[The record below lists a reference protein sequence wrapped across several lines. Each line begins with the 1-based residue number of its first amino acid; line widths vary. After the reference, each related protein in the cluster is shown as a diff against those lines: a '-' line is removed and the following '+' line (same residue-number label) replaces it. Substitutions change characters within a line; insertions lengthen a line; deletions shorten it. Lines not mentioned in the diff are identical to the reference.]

1 MNSRRM
7 EYEQMNKRVATISD
21 FYNENNNRSL
31 FCYGAGKVF
40 EDLLNSHPDI
50 RIAAVI
56 DKNTKSGYVEI
67 RNRKIPVISID
78 TFLKETDNAVLLITC
93 FDYSEVEKE
102 LEAYPELDELPYY
115 VYCQMNTEYHF
126 DSVKS
131 TGKYQIT
138 EFRMQD
144 YNAGHKAPAD
154 VTAIV
159 AENGYKIL
167 SIVRGT
173 VRYGQKQTEAEWLK
187 ACEEITDNAVVL
199 VQFPIV
205 DISGGIYRLN
215 ELKDKKHINI
225 ICVVHDIEILR
236 RNVRDDYI
244 EQYNM
249 LRTLADVWIVH
260 NNKMKELLIS
270 KGFSADR
277 IVSLEIFD
285 YLADNS
291 FRVKK
296 DSGIIIAGNLDIG
309 KSEYI
314 YHLNEISDVKFNLFG
329 ANYSDND
336 DYDNI
341 SYFGTFLP
349 DELIKNLQGKY
360 GLVWDGNSLD
370 TCSGLT
376 GEYLKINNPHK
387 LSLYLA
393 VGLPIII
400 WDEAAEADFV
410 LKEHVGI
417 TVKSLYE
424 LPDKISAISDSEY
437 KTMKRNAEIVGK
449 RLRNG
454 EYMTNAIKK
463 AEEMV
468 QEIGKNEILQ

>member
-1 MNSRRM
+1 
-7 EYEQMNKRVATISD
+7 MNKRLSSMSV
-21 FYNENNNRSL
+21 FLNEINNKNL

-40 EDLLNSHPDI
+40 EDFLNSHPDI
-50 RIAAVI
+50 KIVAVI
-56 DKNTKSGYVEI
+56 DKNY
-67 RNRKIPVISID
+67 RNGCIEVGNQRIPVISVE
-78 TFLKETDNAVLLITC
+78 TFLKEADNAILLITC

-102 LEAYPELDELPYY
+102 LGSYTELEKLPFY
-115 VYCQMNTEYHF
+115 VYCQMNAESHF
-126 DSVKS
+126 DFALSS
-131 TGKYQIT
+131 GKYQIT

-144 YNAGHKAPAD
+144 YNAGHKAPSDVAIIAAD
-154 VTAIV
+154 
-159 AENGYKIL
+159 NGYKIL

-249 LRTLADVWIVH
+249 LQTLADIWIVH
-260 NNKMKELLIS
+260 NTKMKELLVS
-270 KGFSADR
+270 KGFPEDK

-285 YLADNS
+285 YLIGGS
-291 FRVKK
+291 PEVKK
-296 DSGIIIAGNLDIG
+296 DSGVIVAGNLDIG

-349 DELIKNLQGKY
+349 DELIKNMQGKY

-400 WDEAAEADFV
+400 WDAAAEADFV

-424 LPDKISAISDSEY
+424 LSDKLSKVSDSDYEN
-437 KTMKRNAEIVGK
+437 MKHNAQIVGA

-454 EYMTNAIKK
+454 EYMTKAIKK
-463 AEEMV
+463 AEEKI
-468 QEIGKNEILQ
+468 QEIRKNGILQ

>member
-1 MNSRRM
+1 MSVFLN
-7 EYEQMNKRVATISD
+7 EINNK
-21 FYNENNNRSL
+21 NL

-40 EDLLNSHPDI
+40 EDFLNSHPDI
-50 RIAAVI
+50 KIVAVI
-56 DKNTKSGYVEI
+56 DKNY
-67 RNRKIPVISID
+67 RNGCIEVGNQRIPVISVE
-78 TFLKETDNAVLLITC
+78 TFLEEADNAILLITC

-102 LEAYPELDELPYY
+102 LGSYTELEKLPFY
-115 VYCQMNTEYHF
+115 VYCQMNAESHF
-126 DSVKS
+126 DFASS
-131 TGKYQIT
+131 SGKYQIT

-144 YNAGHKAPAD
+144 YNAGHKAPSDVATIAAD
-154 VTAIV
+154 
-159 AENGYKIL
+159 NGYKIL

-173 VRYGQKQTEAEWLK
+173 VRYGQRQTEAEWIK
-187 ACEEITDNAVVL
+187 VCEEIADNAVVL

-249 LRTLADVWIVH
+249 LQTLADIWIVH
-260 NNKMKELLIS
+260 NTKMKEFLVS
-270 KGFSADR
+270 KGFPEDK

-285 YLADNS
+285 YLIGDS
-291 FRVKK
+291 PEVKK
-296 DSGIIIAGNLDIG
+296 DSGVIVAGNLDIG

-314 YHLNEISDVKFNLFG
+314 YHLSEIGDVKFNLFG

-336 DYDNI
+336 HYDNI

-424 LPDKISAISDSEY
+424 LSDKLSKVSDSDY
-437 KTMKRNAEIVGK
+437 DNMKHNAQIVGA

-454 EYMTNAIKK
+454 EYMTKAIKK
-463 AEEMV
+463 AEEKI
-468 QEIGKNEILQ
+468 QEIRKNGILQ

>member
-1 MNSRRM
+1 
-7 EYEQMNKRVATISD
+7 MNKRLSSMSV
-21 FYNENNNRSL
+21 FLNEINNKNL

-40 EDLLNSHPDI
+40 EDFLNSHPDI
-50 RIAAVI
+50 KIVAVI
-56 DKNTKSGYVEI
+56 DKNYRNGCIEVGNQRIPIISVE
-67 RNRKIPVISID
+67 
-78 TFLKETDNAVLLITC
+78 TFLKEADNAILLITC

-102 LEAYPELDELPYY
+102 LGSYTELEKLPFY
-115 VYCQMNTEYHF
+115 VYCQINAESYF
-126 DSVKS
+126 DFESS
-131 TGKYQIT
+131 SGKYQIT

-154 VTAIV
+154 VAAIA

-173 VRYGQKQTEAEWLK
+173 VRYGQKQTEEEWLK

-249 LRTLADVWIVH
+249 LQTLADIWIVH
-260 NNKMKELLIS
+260 NTKMKELLVS
-270 KGFSADR
+270 KGFPEDK

-285 YLADNS
+285 YLIGDS
-291 FRVKK
+291 PEVKK
-296 DSGIIIAGNLDIG
+296 DSGVIVAGNLDIG

-370 TCSGLT
+370 TCNGLT

-410 LKEHVGI
+410 LKEYVGI

-468 QEIGKNEILQ
+468 QEIRKNEILQ

>member
-1 MNSRRM
+1 
-7 EYEQMNKRVATISD
+7 MNKRLSSMSV
-21 FYNENNNRSL
+21 FLNEINNKNL

-40 EDLLNSHPDI
+40 EDFLNSHPDI
-50 RIAAVI
+50 KIVAVI
-56 DKNTKSGYVEI
+56 DKNY
-67 RNRKIPVISID
+67 RNGCIEVGNQRIPVISVE
-78 TFLKETDNAVLLITC
+78 TFLKEADNAILLITC

-102 LEAYPELDELPYY
+102 LGSYPEIIELPYY

-154 VTAIV
+154 VAAI
-159 AENGYKIL
+159 AADNGYMIL

-260 NNKMKELLIS
+260 NNKMKDILIS

-291 FRVKK
+291 FGVKK
-296 DSGIIIAGNLDIG
+296 DSGVIVAGNLDIG

-424 LPDKISAISDSEY
+424 LSDKLSKVSDSDYEN
-437 KTMKRNAEIVGK
+437 MKYNAQIVGA

-454 EYMTNAIKK
+454 EYMTKAIKK
-463 AEEMV
+463 AEEKI
-468 QEIGKNEILQ
+468 QEIRKNGILQ

>member
-1 MNSRRM
+1 
-7 EYEQMNKRVATISD
+7 MNKRLSCMSV
-21 FYNENNNRSL
+21 FLNEINNKNL

-40 EDLLNSHPDI
+40 EDFWNSHPDI
-50 RIAAVI
+50 KIVAVI
-56 DKNTKSGYVEI
+56 DKNY
-67 RNRKIPVISID
+67 RNGCIEVGNQRIPVISVE
-78 TFLKETDNAVLLITC
+78 TFLKEADNAILLITC
-93 FDYSEVEKE
+93 FDYFEVEKE
-102 LEAYPELDELPYY
+102 LGSYQEIIELPYY
-115 VYCQMNTEYHF
+115 VYCQMNAESRLDF
-126 DSVKS
+126 VSS
-131 TGKYQIT
+131 SGKYQIT
-138 EFRMQD
+138 EFRMHD
-144 YNAGHKAPAD
+144 YDAGYKAPSDVATIAAD
-154 VTAIV
+154 N
-159 AENGYKIL
+159 EYKIL

-173 VRYGQKQTEAEWLK
+173 IRYGQRQTELEWIR
-187 ACEEITDNAVVL
+187 ACNEITDNAVVIL
-199 VQFPIV
+199 QFPII
-205 DISGGIYRLN
+205 DISGGVYRLN
-215 ELKDKKHINI
+215 ELKDKKHIMI

-236 RNVRDDYI
+236 RPVRDDYI

-249 LRTLADVWIVH
+249 LKTLADVWIVH

-291 FRVKK
+291 FMVKK

-349 DELIKNLQGKY
+349 DELIRNLQGKY

-454 EYMTNAIKK
+454 QYMTNAIKK

-468 QEIGKNEILQ
+468 QEIRKNEILQ

>member
-1 MNSRRM
+1 MSVFLN
-7 EYEQMNKRVATISD
+7 EINNK
-21 FYNENNNRSL
+21 NL

-40 EDLLNSHPDI
+40 EDFLNSHPDI
-50 RIAAVI
+50 KIVAVI
-56 DKNTKSGYVEI
+56 DKNY
-67 RNRKIPVISID
+67 RNGCIEVGNQRIPVISVE
-78 TFLKETDNAVLLITC
+78 TFLKEADNAILLITC

-102 LEAYPELDELPYY
+102 LGSYTELEKLPFY
-115 VYCQMNTEYHF
+115 VYCQMNAESHF
-126 DSVKS
+126 DFTSS
-131 TGKYQIT
+131 SGKYQIT

-144 YNAGHKAPAD
+144 YNAGHKAPSDVATIAAD
-154 VTAIV
+154 
-159 AENGYKIL
+159 NGYKIL

-173 VRYGQKQTEAEWLK
+173 VRYGQRQTEAEWLK
-187 ACEEITDNAVVL
+187 ACEEIADNAVVL

-249 LRTLADVWIVH
+249 LQTLADIWIVH
-260 NNKMKELLIS
+260 NTKMKEFLVS
-270 KGFSADR
+270 KGFPEDK

-285 YLADNS
+285 YLIGDS
-291 FRVKK
+291 PEVKK
-296 DSGIIIAGNLDIG
+296 DSGVIVAGNLDIG

-314 YHLNEISDVKFNLFG
+314 YHLSEIGDVKFNLFG

-336 DYDNI
+336 HYDNI

-393 VGLPIII
+393 IGLPVII

-424 LPDKISAISDSEY
+424 LSDKLSKVSDCDYEN
-437 KTMKRNAEIVGK
+437 MKHNAQIVGA

-454 EYMTNAIKK
+454 EYMTKAIKK
-463 AEEMV
+463 AEEKI
-468 QEIGKNEILQ
+468 QEIRK

>member
-1 MNSRRM
+1 
-7 EYEQMNKRVATISD
+7 MNKRLSSMSV
-21 FYNENNNRSL
+21 FLNEINNKNL

-40 EDLLNSHPDI
+40 EDFLNSHPDI
-50 RIAAVI
+50 KIVAVI
-56 DKNTKSGYVEI
+56 DKNY
-67 RNRKIPVISID
+67 RNGCIEVGNQRIPVISVE
-78 TFLKETDNAVLLITC
+78 TFLKEADNAILLITC

-102 LEAYPELDELPYY
+102 LGSYTELEKLPFY
-115 VYCQMNTEYHF
+115 VYCQMNAESHF
-126 DSVKS
+126 DFASS
-131 TGKYQIT
+131 SGKYQIT

-144 YNAGHKAPAD
+144 YNAGHKAPSDVATIAAD
-154 VTAIV
+154 
-159 AENGYKIL
+159 NGYKIL

-173 VRYGQKQTEAEWLK
+173 VRYGQRQTEAEWIK
-187 ACEEITDNAVVL
+187 VCEEIADNAVVL

-249 LRTLADVWIVH
+249 LQTLADIWIVH
-260 NNKMKELLIS
+260 NTKMKEFLVS
-270 KGFSADR
+270 KGFPEDK

-285 YLADNS
+285 YLIGDS
-291 FRVKK
+291 PEVKK
-296 DSGIIIAGNLDIG
+296 DSGVIVAGNLDIG

-314 YHLNEISDVKFNLFG
+314 YHLNEIGNVKFNLFG

-336 DYDNI
+336 HYDNI

-393 VGLPIII
+393 IGLPVII

-424 LPDKISAISDSEY
+424 LSDKLSKVSDCDYEN
-437 KTMKRNAEIVGK
+437 MKYNAQIVGA

-454 EYMTNAIKK
+454 EYMTKAIKK
-463 AEEMV
+463 AEEKI
-468 QEIGKNEILQ
+468 QEIRKNRILQ

>member
-1 MNSRRM
+1 
-7 EYEQMNKRVATISD
+7 MNKRLSSMSV
-21 FYNENNNRSL
+21 FLNEINNKNL

-40 EDLLNSHPDI
+40 EDFLNSHPDI
-50 RIAAVI
+50 KIVAVI
-56 DKNTKSGYVEI
+56 DKNY
-67 RNRKIPVISID
+67 RNGCIEVGNQRIPVISVE
-78 TFLKETDNAVLLITC
+78 TFLKEADNAILLITC

-102 LEAYPELDELPYY
+102 LGSYTELEKLPFY
-115 VYCQMNTEYHF
+115 VYCQMNAESHF
-126 DSVKS
+126 DFTSS
-131 TGKYQIT
+131 SGKYQIT

-144 YNAGHKAPAD
+144 YNAGHKAPSDVATIAAD
-154 VTAIV
+154 
-159 AENGYKIL
+159 NGYKIL

-173 VRYGQKQTEAEWLK
+173 VRYGQRQTEAEWLK
-187 ACEEITDNAVVL
+187 ACEEIADNAVVL

-249 LRTLADVWIVH
+249 LQTLADIWIVH
-260 NNKMKELLIS
+260 NTKMKEFLVS
-270 KGFSADR
+270 KGFPEDK

-285 YLADNS
+285 YLIGDS
-291 FRVKK
+291 PEVKK
-296 DSGIIIAGNLDIG
+296 DSGVIVAGNLDIG

-314 YHLNEISDVKFNLFG
+314 YHLSEIGDVKFNLFG

-336 DYDNI
+336 HYDNI

-393 VGLPIII
+393 IGLPVII

-424 LPDKISAISDSEY
+424 LSDKLSKVSDSDYEN
-437 KTMKRNAEIVGK
+437 MKHNAQIVGA

-454 EYMTNAIKK
+454 EYMTKAIKK
-463 AEEMV
+463 AEEKI
-468 QEIGKNEILQ
+468 QEIRKNRILQ

>member
-1 MNSRRM
+1 
-7 EYEQMNKRVATISD
+7 MNKRLSSMSV
-21 FYNENNNRSL
+21 FLNEINNKNL

-40 EDLLNSHPDI
+40 EDFLNSHPDI
-50 RIAAVI
+50 KIVAVI
-56 DKNTKSGYVEI
+56 DKNY
-67 RNRKIPVISID
+67 RNGCIEVGNQRIPVISVE
-78 TFLKETDNAVLLITC
+78 TFLKEADNAILLITC

-102 LEAYPELDELPYY
+102 LGSYPEIIELPYY

-154 VTAIV
+154 VAAI
-159 AENGYKIL
+159 AADNGYMIL

-173 VRYGQKQTEAEWLK
+173 VRYGQKQTETEWIK

-249 LRTLADVWIVH
+249 LQTLADIWIVH
-260 NNKMKELLIS
+260 NTKMKEFLVS
-270 KGFSADR
+270 KGFPEDK

-285 YLADNS
+285 YLIGDS
-291 FRVKK
+291 PEVKK
-296 DSGIIIAGNLDIG
+296 DSGVIVAGNLDIG

-314 YHLNEISDVKFNLFG
+314 YHLSEIGDVKFNLFG

-336 DYDNI
+336 HYDNI

-393 VGLPIII
+393 IGLPVII
-400 WDEAAEADFV
+400 WDKAAEADFV

-424 LPDKISAISDSEY
+424 LSDKLSKVSDSDYEN
-437 KTMKRNAEIVGK
+437 MKHNAQIVGA

-454 EYMTNAIKK
+454 EYMTKAIKK
-463 AEEMV
+463 AEEKI
-468 QEIGKNEILQ
+468 QEIRKNRILQ

>member
-1 MNSRRM
+1 
-7 EYEQMNKRVATISD
+7 MNKRLSSMSV
-21 FYNENNNRSL
+21 FLNEINNKNL

-40 EDLLNSHPDI
+40 EDFLNSHPDI
-50 RIAAVI
+50 KIVAVI
-56 DKNTKSGYVEI
+56 DKNY
-67 RNRKIPVISID
+67 RNCCIEVGNQRIPVISVE
-78 TFLKETDNAVLLITC
+78 TFLQEADNAILLITC

-102 LEAYPELDELPYY
+102 LGSYTELEKLPFY
-115 VYCQMNTEYHF
+115 VYCQMNAESHF
-126 DSVKS
+126 DFASS
-131 TGKYQIT
+131 SGKYQIT

-144 YNAGHKAPAD
+144 YNAGHKAPSDVATIAAD
-154 VTAIV
+154 
-159 AENGYKIL
+159 NGYMIL

-173 VRYGQKQTEAEWLK
+173 VRYGQKQTEKEWIK

-199 VQFPIV
+199 VQFPII

-249 LRTLADVWIVH
+249 LQTLADIWIVH
-260 NNKMKELLIS
+260 NTKMKEFLVS
-270 KGFSADR
+270 KGFPEDK

-285 YLADNS
+285 YLIGDS
-291 FRVKK
+291 PEVKK
-296 DSGIIIAGNLDIG
+296 DSGVIVAGNLDIG

-314 YHLNEISDVKFNLFG
+314 YHLSEIGDVKFNLFG

-336 DYDNI
+336 HYDNI

-393 VGLPIII
+393 IGLPVII

-424 LPDKISAISDSEY
+424 LSDKLSKVSDCDY
-437 KTMKRNAEIVGK
+437 DNMKHNAQIVGA

-454 EYMTNAIKK
+454 EYMTKAIKK
-463 AEEMV
+463 AEEKI
-468 QEIGKNEILQ
+468 QEIRKNGILQ

>member
-1 MNSRRM
+1 MIKRT
-7 EYEQMNKRVATISD
+7 YLNKID
-21 FYNENNNRSL
+21 FLKDINNNKVY
-31 FCYGAGKVF
+31 CYGAGKVF
-40 EDLLNSHPDI
+40 GDCLNSHTDI
-50 RIAAVI
+50 SVVAVI
-56 DKNTKSGYVEI
+56 DKNIKSGYVEI
-67 RNRKIPVISID
+67 RNQKIPVISID

-154 VTAIV
+154 VIAI
-159 AENGYKIL
+159 AADNGYKIL

-173 VRYGQKQTEAEWLK
+173 VRYGQKQTETEWIK

-249 LRTLADVWIVH
+249 LQTLADIWIVH
-260 NNKMKELLIS
+260 NTKMKEFLVS
-270 KGFSADR
+270 KGFPEDK

-285 YLADNS
+285 YLIGDS
-291 FRVKK
+291 PEVKK
-296 DSGIIIAGNLDIG
+296 DSGVIVAGNLDIG

-314 YHLNEISDVKFNLFG
+314 YHLSEIGDVKFNLFG

-336 DYDNI
+336 HYDNI

-393 VGLPIII
+393 IGLPVII

-424 LPDKISAISDSEY
+424 LSDKLSKVSDCDYEN
-437 KTMKRNAEIVGK
+437 MKHNAQIVGA

-454 EYMTNAIKK
+454 EYMTKAIKK
-463 AEEMV
+463 AEEKI
-468 QEIGKNEILQ
+468 QEIRKNGILQ

>member
-1 MNSRRM
+1 
-7 EYEQMNKRVATISD
+7 MNKRLSSMSV
-21 FYNENNNRSL
+21 FLNEINNKNL

-40 EDLLNSHPDI
+40 EDFLNSHPDI
-50 RIAAVI
+50 KIVAVI
-56 DKNTKSGYVEI
+56 DKNY
-67 RNRKIPVISID
+67 RNGCIEVGNQRIPVISVE
-78 TFLKETDNAVLLITC
+78 TFLKEADNAILLITC

-102 LEAYPELDELPYY
+102 LGSYTELEKLPFY
-115 VYCQMNTEYHF
+115 VYCQMNAESHF
-126 DSVKS
+126 DFASS
-131 TGKYQIT
+131 SGKYQIT

-144 YNAGHKAPAD
+144 YNAGHKAPSDVATIAAD
-154 VTAIV
+154 
-159 AENGYKIL
+159 NGYKIL

-173 VRYGQKQTEAEWLK
+173 VRYGQRQTEAEWIK
-187 ACEEITDNAVVL
+187 VCEEIADNAVVL

-249 LRTLADVWIVH
+249 LQTLADIWIVH
-260 NNKMKELLIS
+260 NTKMKEFLVS
-270 KGFSADR
+270 KGFPEDK

-285 YLADNS
+285 YLIGDS
-291 FRVKK
+291 PEVKK
-296 DSGIIIAGNLDIG
+296 DSGVIVAGNLDIG

-314 YHLNEISDVKFNLFG
+314 YHLSEIGDVKFNLFG

-336 DYDNI
+336 HYDNI

-393 VGLPIII
+393 IGLPVII

-424 LPDKISAISDSEY
+424 LSDKLSKVSDWDY
-437 KTMKRNAEIVGK
+437 DNMKHNAQIVGA

-454 EYMTNAIKK
+454 EYMTKAIKK
-463 AEEMV
+463 AEEKI
-468 QEIGKNEILQ
+468 QEIRKNRILQ

>member
-1 MNSRRM
+1 MSVFLN
-7 EYEQMNKRVATISD
+7 EINNK
-21 FYNENNNRSL
+21 NL

-40 EDLLNSHPDI
+40 EDFLNSHPDI
-50 RIAAVI
+50 KIVAVI
-56 DKNTKSGYVEI
+56 DKNY
-67 RNRKIPVISID
+67 RNGCIEVGNQRIPVISVE
-78 TFLKETDNAVLLITC
+78 TFLKEADNAILLITC

-102 LEAYPELDELPYY
+102 LGSYTELEKLPFY
-115 VYCQMNTEYHF
+115 VYCQMNAESHF
-126 DSVKS
+126 DFASS
-131 TGKYQIT
+131 SGKYQIT

-144 YNAGHKAPAD
+144 YNAGHKAPSDVATIAAD
-154 VTAIV
+154 
-159 AENGYKIL
+159 NGYKIL

-173 VRYGQKQTEAEWLK
+173 VRYGQRQTEAEWIK
-187 ACEEITDNAVVL
+187 VCEEIADNAVVL

-249 LRTLADVWIVH
+249 LQTLADIWIVH
-260 NNKMKELLIS
+260 NTKMKEFLVS
-270 KGFSADR
+270 KGFPEDK

-285 YLADNS
+285 YLIGDS
-291 FRVKK
+291 PEVKK
-296 DSGIIIAGNLDIG
+296 DSGVIVAGNLDIG

-314 YHLNEISDVKFNLFG
+314 YHLSEIGDVKFNLFG

-336 DYDNI
+336 HYDNI

-393 VGLPIII
+393 IGLPVII

-424 LPDKISAISDSEY
+424 LSDKLSKVSDWDY
-437 KTMKRNAEIVGK
+437 DNMKHNAQIVGA

-454 EYMTNAIKK
+454 EYMTKAIKK
-463 AEEMV
+463 AEEKI
-468 QEIGKNEILQ
+468 QEIRKNRILQ

>member
-1 MNSRRM
+1 MSVFLN
-7 EYEQMNKRVATISD
+7 EINNK
-21 FYNENNNRSL
+21 NL

-40 EDLLNSHPDI
+40 EDFLNSHPDI
-50 RIAAVI
+50 KIVAVI
-56 DKNTKSGYVEI
+56 DKNY
-67 RNRKIPVISID
+67 RNGCIEVGNQRIPVISVE
-78 TFLKETDNAVLLITC
+78 TFLKEADNAILLITC

-102 LEAYPELDELPYY
+102 LGSYTELEKLPFY
-115 VYCQMNTEYHF
+115 VYCQMNAESHF
-126 DSVKS
+126 DFTSS
-131 TGKYQIT
+131 SGKYQIT

-144 YNAGHKAPAD
+144 YNAGHKAPSDVATIAAD
-154 VTAIV
+154 
-159 AENGYKIL
+159 NGYKIL

-173 VRYGQKQTEAEWLK
+173 VRYGQRQTEAEWLK
-187 ACEEITDNAVVL
+187 ACEEIADNAVVL

-249 LRTLADVWIVH
+249 LQTLADIWIVH
-260 NNKMKELLIS
+260 NTKMKEFLVS
-270 KGFSADR
+270 KGFPEDK

-285 YLADNS
+285 YLIGDS
-291 FRVKK
+291 PEVKK
-296 DSGIIIAGNLDIG
+296 DSGVIVAGNLDIG

-314 YHLNEISDVKFNLFG
+314 YHLSEIGDVKFNLFG

-336 DYDNI
+336 HYDNI

-393 VGLPIII
+393 IGLPVII

-424 LPDKISAISDSEY
+424 LSDKLSKVSDSDYEN
-437 KTMKRNAEIVGK
+437 MKHNAQIVGA

-454 EYMTNAIKK
+454 EYMTKAIKK
-463 AEEMV
+463 AEEKI
-468 QEIGKNEILQ
+468 QEIRKNRILQ

>member
-1 MNSRRM
+1 
-7 EYEQMNKRVATISD
+7 MNKRLSSMSV
-21 FYNENNNRSL
+21 FLNEINNKNL

-40 EDLLNSHPDI
+40 EDFLNSHPDI
-50 RIAAVI
+50 KIVAVI
-56 DKNTKSGYVEI
+56 DKNY
-67 RNRKIPVISID
+67 RNGCIEVGNQRIPVISVE
-78 TFLKETDNAVLLITC
+78 TFLEEADNAILLITC

-102 LEAYPELDELPYY
+102 LGSYTELEKLPFY
-115 VYCQMNTEYHF
+115 VYCQMNAESHF
-126 DSVKS
+126 DFASS
-131 TGKYQIT
+131 SGKYQIT

-144 YNAGHKAPAD
+144 YNAGHKAPSDVATIAAD
-154 VTAIV
+154 
-159 AENGYKIL
+159 NGYKIL

-173 VRYGQKQTEAEWLK
+173 VRYGQRQTEAEWIK
-187 ACEEITDNAVVL
+187 VCEEIADNAVVL

-249 LRTLADVWIVH
+249 LQTLADIWIVH
-260 NNKMKELLIS
+260 NTKMKEFLVS
-270 KGFSADR
+270 KGFPEDK

-285 YLADNS
+285 YLIGDS
-291 FRVKK
+291 PEVKK
-296 DSGIIIAGNLDIG
+296 DSGVIVAGNLDIG

-314 YHLNEISDVKFNLFG
+314 YHLSEIGDVKFNLFG

-336 DYDNI
+336 HYDNI

-424 LPDKISAISDSEY
+424 LSDKLSKVSDSDY
-437 KTMKRNAEIVGK
+437 DNMKHNAQIVGA

-454 EYMTNAIKK
+454 EYMTKAIKK
-463 AEEMV
+463 AEEKI
-468 QEIGKNEILQ
+468 QEIRKNGILQ

>member
-1 MNSRRM
+1 
-7 EYEQMNKRVATISD
+7 MNKRLSSMSV
-21 FYNENNNRSL
+21 FLNEINNKNL

-40 EDLLNSHPDI
+40 EDFLNSHPDI
-50 RIAAVI
+50 KIVAVI
-56 DKNTKSGYVEI
+56 DKNY
-67 RNRKIPVISID
+67 RNGCIEVGNQIIPVISVE
-78 TFLKETDNAVLLITC
+78 TFLKEADNSILLITC

-102 LEAYPELDELPYY
+102 LGSYTELEKLPFY
-115 VYCQMNTEYHF
+115 VYCQMNAESHF
-126 DSVKS
+126 DFASS
-131 TGKYQIT
+131 SGKYQIT

-144 YNAGHKAPAD
+144 YNAGHKAPSDVATIAAD
-154 VTAIV
+154 
-159 AENGYKIL
+159 NGYKIL

-173 VRYGQKQTEAEWLK
+173 VRYGQRQTEAEWIK
-187 ACEEITDNAVVL
+187 VCEEIADNAVVL

-249 LRTLADVWIVH
+249 LQTLADIWIVH
-260 NNKMKELLIS
+260 NTKMKELLVS
-270 KGFSADR
+270 KGFPKDK

-285 YLADNS
+285 YLIGDS
-291 FRVKK
+291 PEVKK
-296 DSGIIIAGNLDIG
+296 DSGVIVAGNLDIG

-314 YHLNEISDVKFNLFG
+314 YHLSEIGDVKFNLFG

-336 DYDNI
+336 HYDNI

-400 WDEAAEADFV
+400 WDEAAESDFV

-424 LPDKISAISDSEY
+424 LSDKLLKVSDSDYEN
-437 KTMKRNAEIVGK
+437 MKHNAQIVGA

-454 EYMTNAIKK
+454 EYMTKAIKK
-463 AEEMV
+463 AEEKI
-468 QEIGKNEILQ
+468 QEIRKNGILQ